1 MGVGNELRG
10 DDAAGV
16 LVVRKLQSKKEKL
29 KNVLILEG
37 AQAPENFT
45 SVIRR
50 FAPHMILIIDAG
62 NFDGEP
68 GEIILIDP
76 DEALGGMGTHGMSM
90 GDFLRYLQHE
100 TGSIAAILTIQAA
113 GNEFGDP
120 VCPPV
125 KRAVQQVANNLH
137 KLLKNTLPQG

>member
-100 TGSIAAILTIQAA
+100 TGSMAAILTIQAA

-137 KLLKNTLPQG
+137 QLLKNTLPQG